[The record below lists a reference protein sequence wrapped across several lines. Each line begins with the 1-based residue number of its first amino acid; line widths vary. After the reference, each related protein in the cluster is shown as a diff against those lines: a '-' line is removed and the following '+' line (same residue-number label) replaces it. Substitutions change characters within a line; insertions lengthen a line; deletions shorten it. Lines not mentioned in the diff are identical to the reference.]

1 MVGDSMKLIE
11 RIVDALG
18 LYDDSEDEL
27 LEEEEVVEKKSAKA
41 EKVEKPE
48 PKFEPAPKK
57 SLFSK
62 KEGLFG
68 RKKVEEE
75 VEEEVTSAAVKE
87 ELKEEETPK
96 KASPFFARKNVE
108 KPVEPVASG
117 KTVSMPIA
125 DKQVRVVVIEPTT
138 FDDSQ
143 KIADYLRG
151 NQPVVVNFENT
162 DNIVTKRMTDFI
174 SGTIYALQGSMKK
187 IGRSILVCAP
197 KNVDID
203 AGISVYN
210 EKGEQPWKN

>member
-1 MVGDSMKLIE
+1 
-11 RIVDALG
+11 A
-18 LYDDSEDEL
+18 
-27 LEEEEVVEKKSAKA
+27 
-41 EKVEKPE
+41 
-48 PKFEPAPKK
+48 
-57 SLFSK
+57 
-62 KEGLFG
+62 
-68 RKKVEEE
+68 
-75 VEEEVTSAAVKE
+75 
-87 ELKEEETPK
+87 
-96 KASPFFARKNVE
+96 
-108 KPVEPVASG
+108 
-117 KTVSMPIA
+117 MPIA

>member
-1 MVGDSMKLIE
+1 MKLIE

-27 LEEEEVVEKKSAKA
+27 LEEEEVVEKKPAKA

-75 VEEEVTSAAVKE
+75 VEEEVASVAVKE
-87 ELKEEETPK
+87 EFKEEEAPK

-108 KPVEPVASG
+108 KPVEPASAG

>member
-1 MVGDSMKLIE
+1 MKLIE

-18 LYDDSEDEL
+18 LYDDSEDEI
-27 LEEEEVVEKKSAKA
+27 LEEEEVVEKKPAKV

-57 SLFSK
+57 SLFSRK
-62 KEGLFG
+62 DGLFG
-68 RKKVEEE
+68 RKKAEEE
-75 VEEEVTSAAVKE
+75 VEETAPVAVKDE
-87 ELKEEETPK
+87 PKEEEAPK
-96 KASPFFARKNVE
+96 KSAPFFARKNVE
-108 KPVEPVASG
+108 KVAEPVGNG
-117 KTVSMPIA
+117 KTISMPIA

-174 SGTIYALQGSMKK
+174 SGTIYALGGSMKK

-197 KNVDID
+197 RNVDID
-203 AGISVYN
+203 AGISIYN

>member
-1 MVGDSMKLIE
+1 MKLIE

-27 LEEEEVVEKKSAKA
+27 LEEEEVVEKKPAKA

-75 VEEEVTSAAVKE
+75 VEEEVASVAVKE
-87 ELKEEETPK
+87 ESKEEEAPK

-125 DKQVRVVVIEPTT
+125 DKQVRVVVIEPAT

>member
-1 MVGDSMKLIE
+1 MKLIE

-27 LEEEEVVEKKSAKA
+27 LEEEEVVEKKPAKA
-41 EKVEKPE
+41 EKVEKLE

-75 VEEEVTSAAVKE
+75 VEEEAASVAVKE
-87 ELKEEETPK
+87 ESKEEEAPK

-108 KPVEPVASG
+108 KPVEPVATG

>member
-1 MVGDSMKLIE
+1 MKIIE
-11 RIVDALG
+11 RIIDALG
-18 LYDDSEDEL
+18 LYDDSEDEI
-27 LEEEEVVEKKSAKA
+27 LEEEEVVEKKPAKV

-68 RKKVEEE
+68 RKKADDE
-75 VEEEVTSAAVKE
+75 VEEETSAPVAVKE
-87 ELKEEETPK
+87 EPKAEEAPR
-96 KASPFFARKNVE
+96 KASSIFARKSVE
-108 KPVEPVASG
+108 KTAEPVNAG
-117 KTVSMPIA
+117 KTIAMPIA

-151 NQPVVVNFENT
+151 NQPVVVNFEST